1 MLFDTILN
9 DLLLYI
15 QSTSVLN
22 FVGLALSQ
30 DSCHCPF
37 GVQNIF
43 SLVFRKCKIHSRG
56 YFVGSKCFLVGN
68 SWVQK
73 TFSQVFRGFK
83 IVSCGYF
90 VGRRYFLVGI
100 LKVQNTSTWVFRV
113 SKFFFSRLF
122 HGSEIFS
129 VEYFVG
135 PKFYS
140 FQETLVLNK
149 KIHVVEDFQ
158 QRVLSKQLSQW
169 TLSNHYPSET
179 ETIDYDLT
187 DWIFSNLVIH
197 ILVNDICREIE

>member
-43 SLVFRKCKIHSRG
+43 SLVFRKCKIYSRG

-83 IVSCGYF
+83 IISCRYF
-90 VGRRYFLVGI
+90 VGPKYFLVDI
-100 LKVQNTSTWVFRV
+100 MKVQNTSTWVFRV
-113 SKFFFSRLF
+113 SK
-122 HGSEIFS
+122 IFS
-129 VEYFVG
+129 QGYFMG
-135 PKFYS
+135 QKF
-140 FQETLVLNK
+140 FLLGILWVQNFIAFK
-149 KIHVVEDFQ
+149 KLQ
-158 QRVLSKQLSQW
+158 
-169 TLSNHYPSET
+169 Y
-179 ETIDYDLT
+179 
-187 DWIFSNLVIH
+187 
-197 ILVNDICREIE
+197 